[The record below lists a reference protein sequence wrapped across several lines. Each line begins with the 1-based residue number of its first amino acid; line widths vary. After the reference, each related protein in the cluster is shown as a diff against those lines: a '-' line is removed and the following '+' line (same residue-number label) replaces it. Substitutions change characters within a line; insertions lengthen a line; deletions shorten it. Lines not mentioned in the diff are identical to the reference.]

1 MVALPEG
8 CAPVHAAPF
17 GDTAPLLGP
26 VTGRR
31 VVAVA
36 ASATELLRP
45 RSDLARILESFDQVD
60 MLFVADEDEHGGGV
74 VALPGAAVV
83 VHSDVPDDEQYD
95 DEQYDDEQ
103 YDDEQYFDD
112 DDADDDDV
120 DPGVEID
127 RAIAAMGLHQVR
139 AHRLGLPATFGGEV
153 ETDIVAALSELVGF
167 DPEPGVYCLAPAST
181 SDPAGHTVTRAARRI
196 AQVYG
201 LPLLSYRCMELAVV
215 EDRR

>member
-8 CAPVHAAPF
+8 CAPVHTAPF
-17 GDTAPLLGP
+17 GDTAPQLGP
-26 VTGRR
+26 VTARR

-45 RSDLARILESFDQVD
+45 RSDLARILESFDHVD
-60 MLFVADEDEHGGGV
+60 VLFVADEDEHGGGV
-74 VALPGAAVV
+74 VALPGAAVD
-83 VHSDVPDDEQYD
+83 VHSDVPSDEQYD
-95 DEQYDDEQ
+95 DDQYDD
-103 YDDEQYFDD
+103 DV
-112 DDADDDDV
+112 DDADDDV
-120 DPGVEID
+120 DPGAEID

-139 AHRLGLPATFGGEV
+139 AHRLGLPVAFGGEV

-167 DPEPGVYCLAPAST
+167 DPEPGVYCLAPAPT
-181 SDPAGHTVTRAARRI
+181 GDPAGHTVTRAARRI

-215 EDRR
+215 EDRI

>member
-8 CAPVHAAPF
+8 CAPLHATSF

-26 VTGRR
+26 VAGRR

-74 VALPGAAVV
+74 VALPVAGVDVQSAVV
-83 VHSDVPDDEQYD
+83 DDD
-95 DEQYDDEQ
+95 G
-103 YDDEQYFDD
+103 YFDGA
-112 DDADDDDV
+112 DDADDDV
-120 DPGVEID
+120 DPGTEID
-127 RAIAAMGLHQVR
+127 RAIAALGLSQVR
-139 AHRLGLPATFGGEV
+139 PHRLGLPAAFGGEA

-167 DPEPGVYCLAPAST
+167 DPEPGVYCLAPAPVG
-181 SDPAGHTVTRAARRI
+181 DPAGNTVTRAARRI

-215 EDRR
+215 EDRN

>member
-1 MVALPEG
+1 MAALPEG
-8 CAPVHAAPF
+8 CAPVHATSF

-45 RSDLARILESFDQVD
+45 RSDLARILESFDRVD

-74 VALPGAAVV
+74 VALPVAGV
-83 VHSDVPDDEQYD
+83 DVPSTAADEQD
-95 DEQYDDEQ
+95 
-103 YDDEQYFDD
+103 FDD
-112 DDADDDDV
+112 DSFDDADDDDV
-120 DPGVEID
+120 DPAEEID
-127 RAIAAMGLHQVR
+127 RAIAALGLSQVR
-139 AHRLGLPATFGGEV
+139 PHRLGLPAAFGGEA

-167 DPEPGVYCLAPAST
+167 DPEPGVYCLAPAAVG
-181 SDPAGHTVTRAARRI
+181 DPAGNTVTRAARRI

-215 EDRR
+215 ED

>member
-8 CAPVHAAPF
+8 CAPAHATSF
-17 GDTAPLLGP
+17 GGTAPQLGP
-26 VTGRR
+26 VAGRR

-45 RSDLARILESFDQVD
+45 RSDLARILESFDRVD

-74 VALPGAAVV
+74 VALPVAGV
-83 VHSDVPDDEQYD
+83 DVQSVDL
-95 DEQYDDEQ
+95 
-103 YDDEQYFDD
+103 DDEQYFDD
-112 DDADDDDV
+112 VDDADDDV
-120 DPGVEID
+120 DPGTEID
-127 RAIAAMGLHQVR
+127 RAIDAMGLSQVR
-139 AHRLGLPATFGGEV
+139 PHRLGLPSAFGGEA

-167 DPEPGVYCLAPAST
+167 DPEPGVYCLAPAPAG
-181 SDPAGHTVTRAARRI
+181 DPARQTVTRAARRI

-215 EDRR
+215 EDRS

>member
-45 RSDLARILESFDQVD
+45 RSDLARILESFDHVD
-60 MLFVADEDEHGGGV
+60 VLFVADEDEHGGGV

-83 VHSDVPDDEQYD
+83 VHSDVPGDEQYD
-95 DEQYDDEQ
+95 DEQ
-103 YDDEQYFDD
+103 FF
-112 DDADDDDV
+112 DDADDAADDV
-120 DPGVEID
+120 DPGAEID
-127 RAIAAMGLHQVR
+127 RAIAALGLHQVR
-139 AHRLGLPATFGGEV
+139 AHRLGLPAAFGGEV

-167 DPEPGVYCLAPAST
+167 DPEPGVYCLAPAPT
-181 SDPAGHTVTRAARRI
+181 GDPAGHTVTRAARRI

-215 EDRR
+215 EDRSH